1 MLYRP
6 IMPSFRPILTC
17 FHTSRLLPNTSLS
30 SPTDFSHAH
39 SFPGILHN
47 TRKPSDASHQT
58 ASRKMITDCLCPSG
72 TGRLIC
78 NRETRASH
86 TSPACRWSAWAL
98 RPSLHSRQSAPVR
111 ACPPRRPCLRRHRS
125 WHSALSPLQG
135 SRCAR

>member
-1 MLYRP
+1 MHITNVISPHHALFPTYPYLFSYKSSFFIDRLFP
-6 IMPSFRPILTC
+6 RTFLSRDPSINKEAVRC
-17 FHTSRLLPNTSLS
+17 F
-30 SPTDFSHAH
+30 
-39 SFPGILHN
+39 
-47 TRKPSDASHQT
+47 PSDGFPENDYWLSASL
-58 ASRKMITDCLCPSG
+58 AP
-72 TGRLIC
+72 GRLIC

-111 ACPPRRPCLRRHRS
+111 ACPPRRPCLHRHRS